1 MSQSIVDDIDITL
14 GNNAKLKVI
23 GVGGGGGNAVQ
34 NMITSGLQGVQFI
47 CANTDM
53 QALSRNNA
61 PVKIQLGEK
70 LTKGLGAGANPAVG
84 REAALESVN
93 AIREAIGDADMVFVT
108 AGMGG
113 GTGTGAAPVVAQT
126 AKEMGALTVGVVTK
140 PFSFEGARRRRFA
153 EEGLEEFKQHVDCLI
168 TIPNDRLL
176 AFAPKKTPFSAMLQ
190 KANDVL
196 FYAVKGISDVI
207 LADGMINLDF
217 ADVRTTMSESGM
229 ALMGTGVAAGE
240 NRAREAAQRAI
251 NSPLLEDVSLESA
264 KAVLYNITA
273 SMDISTDE
281 IAEIGDIIADAT
293 PEDTNIIFGVVY
305 DENIGDELRLTV
317 IATGIDPSAT
327 VVQPVPEPVKS
338 SSVTK
343 FPGSQAAPATR
354 PMEAPQAPAYEQP
367 RPRPVRQRGDWIPQ
381 NSYPQ
386 GGYGPY
392 SAQDQ
397 FEKPTYLRTGATLGQ
412 QPMPR
417 RQHNPGHEDFT
428 YSEEDFEIPTF
439 IRTQA
444 HGGPPFVPFRCT
456 KTPASSSCGR
466 FSLYVPTYFVRDA
479 GDDRVLTARAD
490 RAEQDKVRSV
500 GLPPVPD
507 TSGKTAG
514 LAGKTR
520 CFAPASS
527 ILQTARQ
534 AWPPQEEMLSRT
546 RKASVP
552 GRYR

>member
-70 LTKGLGAGANPAVG
+70 RTKGRGAGANPAVG
-84 REAALESVN
+84 REAALESGN

-327 VVQPVPEPVKS
+327 VVQPVAEPVKS

-343 FPGSQAAPATR
+343 FPGSQAAQAAR

-444 HGGPPFVPFRCT
+444 
-456 KTPASSSCGR
+456 
-466 FSLYVPTYFVRDA
+466 D
-479 GDDRVLTARAD
+479 
-490 RAEQDKVRSV
+490 
-500 GLPPVPD
+500 
-507 TSGKTAG
+507 
-514 LAGKTR
+514 
-520 CFAPASS
+520 
-527 ILQTARQ
+527 
-534 AWPPQEEMLSRT
+534 
-546 RKASVP
+546 
-552 GRYR
+552 

>member
-126 AKEMGALTVGVVTK
+126 AKEMGALTVGGVTK

-327 VVQPVPEPVKS
+327 VVQPVAEPVKS

-343 FPGSQAAPATR
+343 FPGSQAAQAAR

-444 HGGPPFVPFRCT
+444 
-456 KTPASSSCGR
+456 
-466 FSLYVPTYFVRDA
+466 D
-479 GDDRVLTARAD
+479 
-490 RAEQDKVRSV
+490 
-500 GLPPVPD
+500 
-507 TSGKTAG
+507 
-514 LAGKTR
+514 
-520 CFAPASS
+520 
-527 ILQTARQ
+527 
-534 AWPPQEEMLSRT
+534 
-546 RKASVP
+546 
-552 GRYR
+552 

>member
-327 VVQPVPEPVKS
+327 VVQPVAEPVKS

-343 FPGSQAAPATR
+343 FPGSQAAQAAR

-367 RPRPVRQRGDWIPQ
+367 RPRPVRQRGEWIPQ

-444 HGGPPFVPFRCT
+444 
-456 KTPASSSCGR
+456 
-466 FSLYVPTYFVRDA
+466 D
-479 GDDRVLTARAD
+479 
-490 RAEQDKVRSV
+490 
-500 GLPPVPD
+500 
-507 TSGKTAG
+507 
-514 LAGKTR
+514 
-520 CFAPASS
+520 
-527 ILQTARQ
+527 
-534 AWPPQEEMLSRT
+534 
-546 RKASVP
+546 
-552 GRYR
+552 

>member
-61 PVKIQLGEK
+61 PGKIQLGEK

-327 VVQPVPEPVKS
+327 VVQPVAEPVKS
-338 SSVTK
+338 SSVTR
-343 FPGSQAAPATR
+343 FPGSQAAQAAR

-392 SAQDQ
+392 SSQDQ

-444 HGGPPFVPFRCT
+444 
-456 KTPASSSCGR
+456 
-466 FSLYVPTYFVRDA
+466 D
-479 GDDRVLTARAD
+479 
-490 RAEQDKVRSV
+490 
-500 GLPPVPD
+500 
-507 TSGKTAG
+507 
-514 LAGKTR
+514 
-520 CFAPASS
+520 
-527 ILQTARQ
+527 
-534 AWPPQEEMLSRT
+534 
-546 RKASVP
+546 
-552 GRYR
+552 

>member
-168 TIPNDRLL
+168 TNPNDRLL

-327 VVQPVPEPVKS
+327 VVQPVAEPVKS

-343 FPGSQAAPATR
+343 FPGSQAAQAAR

-444 HGGPPFVPFRCT
+444 
-456 KTPASSSCGR
+456 
-466 FSLYVPTYFVRDA
+466 D
-479 GDDRVLTARAD
+479 
-490 RAEQDKVRSV
+490 
-500 GLPPVPD
+500 
-507 TSGKTAG
+507 
-514 LAGKTR
+514 
-520 CFAPASS
+520 
-527 ILQTARQ
+527 
-534 AWPPQEEMLSRT
+534 
-546 RKASVP
+546 
-552 GRYR
+552 

>member
-207 LADGMINLDF
+207 LADGMINLDC

-327 VVQPVPEPVKS
+327 VVQPVAEPVKS

-343 FPGSQAAPATR
+343 FPGSQAAQAAR

-444 HGGPPFVPFRCT
+444 
-456 KTPASSSCGR
+456 
-466 FSLYVPTYFVRDA
+466 D
-479 GDDRVLTARAD
+479 
-490 RAEQDKVRSV
+490 
-500 GLPPVPD
+500 
-507 TSGKTAG
+507 
-514 LAGKTR
+514 
-520 CFAPASS
+520 
-527 ILQTARQ
+527 
-534 AWPPQEEMLSRT
+534 
-546 RKASVP
+546 
-552 GRYR
+552 

>member
-34 NMITSGLQGVQFI
+34 NMISSGLQGVQFI

-317 IATGIDPSAT
+317 IATGIDPSAA
-327 VVQPVPEPVKS
+327 VVPPVPEPVKS

-343 FPGSQAAPATR
+343 FPGS
-354 PMEAPQAPAYEQP
+354 PQAPAYEQP

-412 QPMPR
+412 QPLPR

-444 HGGPPFVPFRCT
+444 
-456 KTPASSSCGR
+456 
-466 FSLYVPTYFVRDA
+466 D
-479 GDDRVLTARAD
+479 
-490 RAEQDKVRSV
+490 
-500 GLPPVPD
+500 
-507 TSGKTAG
+507 
-514 LAGKTR
+514 
-520 CFAPASS
+520 
-527 ILQTARQ
+527 
-534 AWPPQEEMLSRT
+534 
-546 RKASVP
+546 
-552 GRYR
+552 

>member
-1 MSQSIVDDIDITL
+1 MPNIPGSEHLAVI
-14 GNNAKLKVI
+14 KVV
-23 GVGGGGGNAVQ
+23 GVGGGGTNAV
-34 NMITSGLQGVQFI
+34 NRMVEAGVRGVEFI
-47 CANTDM
+47 AVNTDR
-53 QALSRNNA
+53 QALLMSDA
-61 PVKIQLGEK
+61 DKTIHIGEE
-70 LTKGLGAGANPAVG
+70 LTRGLGAGANPQVG
-84 REAALESVN
+84 CQAAEESR
-93 AIREAIGDADMVFVT
+93 AEIREALAEADMVFVT
-108 AGMGG
+108 AGEGG
-113 GTGTGAAPVVAQT
+113 GTGTGAAPIVAEI
-126 AKEMGALTVGVVTK
+126 AREEIGALTVGVVTK

-317 IATGIDPSAT
+317 IATGIDPSAA
-327 VVQPVPEPVKS
+327 VVPPVPEPVKS

-343 FPGSQAAPATR
+343 FPGSQAAPAAR

-412 QPMPR
+412 QPLPR

-444 HGGPPFVPFRCT
+444 
-456 KTPASSSCGR
+456 
-466 FSLYVPTYFVRDA
+466 D
-479 GDDRVLTARAD
+479 
-490 RAEQDKVRSV
+490 
-500 GLPPVPD
+500 
-507 TSGKTAG
+507 
-514 LAGKTR
+514 
-520 CFAPASS
+520 
-527 ILQTARQ
+527 
-534 AWPPQEEMLSRT
+534 
-546 RKASVP
+546 
-552 GRYR
+552 

>member
-1 MSQSIVDDIDITL
+1 
-14 GNNAKLKVI
+14 
-23 GVGGGGGNAVQ
+23 
-34 NMITSGLQGVQFI
+34 
-47 CANTDM
+47 
-53 QALSRNNA
+53 
-61 PVKIQLGEK
+61 EK

-327 VVQPVPEPVKS
+327 VVQPVAEPVKS

-343 FPGSQAAPATR
+343 FPGSQAAQAAR

-444 HGGPPFVPFRCT
+444 
-456 KTPASSSCGR
+456 
-466 FSLYVPTYFVRDA
+466 D
-479 GDDRVLTARAD
+479 
-490 RAEQDKVRSV
+490 
-500 GLPPVPD
+500 
-507 TSGKTAG
+507 
-514 LAGKTR
+514 
-520 CFAPASS
+520 
-527 ILQTARQ
+527 
-534 AWPPQEEMLSRT
+534 
-546 RKASVP
+546 
-552 GRYR
+552 

>member
-34 NMITSGLQGVQFI
+34 NMISSGLQGVQFI

-317 IATGIDPSAT
+317 IATGIDPSAA
-327 VVQPVPEPVKS
+327 VVPPVPEPVKS
-338 SSVTK
+338 SSATK
-343 FPGSQAAPATR
+343 FPGSQAAPAAR

-412 QPMPR
+412 QPLPR

-444 HGGPPFVPFRCT
+444 
-456 KTPASSSCGR
+456 
-466 FSLYVPTYFVRDA
+466 D
-479 GDDRVLTARAD
+479 
-490 RAEQDKVRSV
+490 
-500 GLPPVPD
+500 
-507 TSGKTAG
+507 
-514 LAGKTR
+514 
-520 CFAPASS
+520 
-527 ILQTARQ
+527 
-534 AWPPQEEMLSRT
+534 
-546 RKASVP
+546 
-552 GRYR
+552 

>member
-168 TIPNDRLL
+168 TIPNERLL

-327 VVQPVPEPVKS
+327 VVQPVAEPVKS

-343 FPGSQAAPATR
+343 FPGSQAAQAAR

-444 HGGPPFVPFRCT
+444 
-456 KTPASSSCGR
+456 
-466 FSLYVPTYFVRDA
+466 D
-479 GDDRVLTARAD
+479 
-490 RAEQDKVRSV
+490 
-500 GLPPVPD
+500 
-507 TSGKTAG
+507 
-514 LAGKTR
+514 
-520 CFAPASS
+520 
-527 ILQTARQ
+527 
-534 AWPPQEEMLSRT
+534 
-546 RKASVP
+546 
-552 GRYR
+552 

>member
-34 NMITSGLQGVQFI
+34 NMISSGLQGVQFI

-317 IATGIDPSAT
+317 IATGIDPSAA
-327 VVQPVPEPVKS
+327 VVPPVPEPVKS

-343 FPGSQAAPATR
+343 FPGSQAAPAAR

-412 QPMPR
+412 QPLPR

-439 IRTQA
+439 IRT
-444 HGGPPFVPFRCT
+444 
-456 KTPASSSCGR
+456 
-466 FSLYVPTYFVRDA
+466 L
-479 GDDRVLTARAD
+479 AD
-490 RAEQDKVRSV
+490 
-500 GLPPVPD
+500 
-507 TSGKTAG
+507 
-514 LAGKTR
+514 
-520 CFAPASS
+520 
-527 ILQTARQ
+527 
-534 AWPPQEEMLSRT
+534 
-546 RKASVP
+546 
-552 GRYR
+552 

>member
-168 TIPNDRLL
+168 TIPNDRML

-327 VVQPVPEPVKS
+327 VVQPVAEPVKS

-343 FPGSQAAPATR
+343 FPGSQAAQAAR

-444 HGGPPFVPFRCT
+444 
-456 KTPASSSCGR
+456 
-466 FSLYVPTYFVRDA
+466 D
-479 GDDRVLTARAD
+479 
-490 RAEQDKVRSV
+490 
-500 GLPPVPD
+500 
-507 TSGKTAG
+507 
-514 LAGKTR
+514 
-520 CFAPASS
+520 
-527 ILQTARQ
+527 
-534 AWPPQEEMLSRT
+534 
-546 RKASVP
+546 
-552 GRYR
+552 

>member
-1 MSQSIVDDIDITL
+1 M
-14 GNNAKLKVI
+14 
-23 GVGGGGGNAVQ
+23 
-34 NMITSGLQGVQFI
+34 
-47 CANTDM
+47 
-53 QALSRNNA
+53 
-61 PVKIQLGEK
+61 
-70 LTKGLGAGANPAVG
+70 G

-327 VVQPVPEPVKS
+327 VVQPVAEPVKS

-343 FPGSQAAPATR
+343 FPGSQAAQAAR

-444 HGGPPFVPFRCT
+444 
-456 KTPASSSCGR
+456 
-466 FSLYVPTYFVRDA
+466 D
-479 GDDRVLTARAD
+479 
-490 RAEQDKVRSV
+490 
-500 GLPPVPD
+500 
-507 TSGKTAG
+507 
-514 LAGKTR
+514 
-520 CFAPASS
+520 
-527 ILQTARQ
+527 
-534 AWPPQEEMLSRT
+534 
-546 RKASVP
+546 
-552 GRYR
+552 